1 MSSNE
6 EYLDSLLRSVTA
18 KEQAGNGGLS
28 NALNEDTGEK
38 VSSDALEQ
46 MLSSEESFEDSFL
59 AIEDIPEDDEDN
71 FSMANMEEDIIAAA
85 DSMEEDLIAMADSTE
100 EDIVATDSME
110 EDIMLAADSM
120 QEDIMAAVDG
130 AEEDIIAAADSMEE
144 DIMAAADSV
153 EEDITATADSMQEDI
168 VAAVDGAEEDII
180 AAADSMEEDIM
191 AAADSAEEDIT
202 ATADSMQEDIM
213 AAVDGAEEDIIA
225 AADSMEEDIVASADN
240 MEEDFIFAADNTEED
255 LIAAADSVE
264 EDLIAMADSVEEM
277 PDTGLEDEGFKEIND
292 LLASSGDSDD
302 DMFALLEGVGNEEE
316 GAGIDIGFFDEEE
329 SADAPLVEEE
339 SKKEKKERKKREK
352 KEKKKNSR
360 RNKKQQEEAEE
371 GAETEVGAEAEPGME
386 EMASS
391 EKKEKKPGIFKRFV
405 DFLMEEDDEEEDGKV
420 RVPID
425 EAEDLFVGEETGE
438 NEAILQELN
447 NEDASKKSGKED
459 KKDKK
464 KKKKGKKGKN
474 EEADSENNEE
484 ELEEEDGKEKKKAKK
499 EKKKKKE
506 KEKVAIE
513 EIPEK
518 PGKKISVKKIEVTV
532 VFCLTILAAIL
543 LAVNLIPPTL
553 EKNEARDA
561 YYAKDYEKVVEGF
574 YNEELSESDSLMYNR
589 AYTILRLQRKIDG
602 YNNYMRMGKET
613 EALNQLIEGV
623 LRYNEIYPEAEKYN
637 VTAEVDELYQMIEDA
652 LENKY
657 GISTTVAEGLYSME
671 DNLAYTL
678 KLESIING
686 TEYVE
691 PVYDEEAETQVTEE

>member
-28 NALNEDTGEK
+28 NALNEDAGEK

-85 DSMEEDLIAMADSTE
+85 DNMEEDLIAAADSMEEDLIAMADSTE

-110 EDIMLAADSM
+110 EDIMLA
-120 QEDIMAAVDG
+120 
-130 AEEDIIAAADSMEE
+130 
-144 DIMAAADSV
+144 
-153 EEDITATADSMQEDI
+153 
-168 VAAVDGAEEDII
+168 
-180 AAADSMEEDIM
+180 
-191 AAADSAEEDIT
+191 
-202 ATADSMQEDIM
+202 ADSMQEDIM

-691 PVYDEEAETQVTEE
+691 PVYDEEVETQVTEE